1 MGYLDWESMIRGA
14 LFPFPQYFL
23 VFCICWEG
31 LREFSTF
38 LSSSS
43 DRRLKRQFNSSG
55 PPICNSQTVVSL
67 GKKGVTVPPTFLW
80 AQGVL
85 GKGRLLSPV
94 TEMVHPSI
102 ITDLLPVGL
111 SFSGFFFF
119 FFFFPLLVPVCSLLL
134 INFL

>member
-1 MGYLDWESMIRGA
+1 MGYLDWESMIKGA
-14 LFPFPQYFL
+14 LLPLPQYFL

-43 DRRLKRQFNSSG
+43 VWGLKRQFNSSG

-85 GKGRLLSPV
+85 GNEWLLSPV
-94 TEMVHPSI
+94 TEMVHPSV
-102 ITDLLPVGL
+102 ITDLLPVGI
-111 SFSGFFFF
+111 SFCFFFF
-119 FFFFPLLVPVCSLLL
+119 FFLSTPCTRVFASVD
-134 INFL
+134 